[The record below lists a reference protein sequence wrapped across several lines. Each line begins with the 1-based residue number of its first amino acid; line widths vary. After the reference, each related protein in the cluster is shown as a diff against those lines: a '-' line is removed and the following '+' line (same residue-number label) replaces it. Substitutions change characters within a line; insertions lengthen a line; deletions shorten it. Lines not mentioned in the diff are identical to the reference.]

1 MSLYGFYLVVIYCDT
16 LYLIIQYVKGKPI
29 EKIVSPITW
38 LIADNKLMKIL
49 LHYEDD
55 EATLFYNHGSIFAF
69 VISCLWT
76 FLLIPVKYI
85 NFVGILCMILVY
97 IIALIVLILGVI
109 VAIREKNIE
118 KRNKKRRMYDWLK
131 YSLSRL
137 ALDMF

>member
-29 EKIVSPITW
+29 EMIVSPITW

-49 LHYEDD
+49 LQYEDD
-55 EATLFYNHGSIFAF
+55 EATLFYNHGSIFTF
-69 VISCLWT
+69 VISCLWI

-85 NFVGILCMILVY
+85 KFVGILCMILVY

-109 VAIREKNIE
+109 VAIREKNVE
-118 KRNKKRRMYDWLK
+118 KRKKRRTHD
-131 YSLSRL
+131 
-137 ALDMF
+137 

>member
-16 LYLIIQYVKGKPI
+16 LYLFIQYVKGKPI

-69 VISCLWT
+69 VISCLWA
-76 FLLIPVKYI
+76 FLLVPVKYI
-85 NFVGILCMILVY
+85 NCVGILCIIFVY
-97 IIALIVLILGVI
+97 IIALIVLILEVMI
-109 VAIREKNIE
+109 VIREKNIE
-118 KRNKKRRMYDWLK
+118 KRKKRRTHD
-131 YSLSRL
+131 
-137 ALDMF
+137 

>member
-49 LHYEDD
+49 LQYEDD
-55 EATLFYNHGSIFAF
+55 EATLFYNHGSIFTF
-69 VISCLWT
+69 VISCLWI

-109 VAIREKNIE
+109 VAIREKNVE
-118 KRNKKRRMYDWLK
+118 KRKKRRTHD
-131 YSLSRL
+131 
-137 ALDMF
+137 

>member
-49 LHYEDD
+49 LQYEDD

-69 VISCLWT
+69 VISCLWA
-76 FLLIPVKYI
+76 FLLVPSKYI
-85 NFVGILCMILVY
+85 NIVGILCMILVY
-97 IIALIVLILGVI
+97 IIALIVLII
-109 VAIREKNIE
+109 KAMIAIREKNIE
-118 KRNKKRRMYDWLK
+118 KRKKMRTYD
-131 YSLSRL
+131 
-137 ALDMF
+137 

>member
-38 LIADNKLMKIL
+38 LIADNKLMKVL
-49 LHYEDD
+49 LHYEDN

-69 VISCLWT
+69 VISCLWA

-97 IIALIVLILGVI
+97 IIALIVLILEVMI
-109 VAIREKNIE
+109 AIREKNIE
-118 KRNKKRRMYDWLK
+118 KRKKGGHMID
-131 YSLSRL
+131 
-137 ALDMF
+137 

>member
-49 LHYEDD
+49 LQYEDD

-85 NFVGILCMILVY
+85 NFVGILCMIFVY
-97 IIALIVLILGVI
+97 IIALIVLILEVI

-118 KRNKKRRMYDWLK
+118 KRKKRRTHD
-131 YSLSRL
+131 
-137 ALDMF
+137 

>member
-69 VISCLWT
+69 TISCLWA
-76 FLLIPVKYI
+76 FLLIPIKYI

-97 IIALIVLILGVI
+97 IISLIVLILGI
-109 VAIREKNIE
+109 MVAIREKNIE
-118 KRNKKRRMYDWLK
+118 KRKKRRTHD
-131 YSLSRL
+131 
-137 ALDMF
+137 

>member
-55 EATLFYNHGSIFAF
+55 EGTLFYNHGSIFAF
-69 VISCLWT
+69 VISCLWA
-76 FLLIPVKYI
+76 FLLVPVKYI

-97 IIALIVLILGVI
+97 IIALIVLILEVI
-109 VAIREKNIE
+109 VAIRENNIE
-118 KRNKKRRMYDWLK
+118 KRKKRRTHDWLK
-131 YSLSRL
+131 YS
-137 ALDMF
+137 